1 MKVVIV
7 TGAGRGLGLSIS
19 KKLIE
24 QNYYVVGIGR
34 SISKDFEKLDNK
46 LSKFYKFDLFK
57 ISDIHNLVKEIIKDH
72 KNIYG
77 LVNNAAIGLDGVL
90 ATQHKKDINKLI
102 TVNIES
108 PITITKY
115 VSRNMIKNKSGKIVN
130 ISSIIASTGFNGL
143 SVYAATKSALEGF
156 SRSLSRELG
165 KANINVNCVAPGYML
180 TNMSSNISKDQIKSI
195 IKRAPLGLAEVD
207 DAANAVLYLLS
218 EKSNKISGTILTID
232 GGSTA

>member
-24 QNYYVVGIGR
+24 QNYYVVGIGK

-57 ISDIHNLVKEIIKDH
+57 ISNIHNLVREIIKDH

-195 IKRAPLGLAEVD
+195 IKRAPLGLAKVD

>member
-24 QNYYVVGIGR
+24 QNYYVVGIGK
-34 SISKDFEKLDNK
+34 SISKDFEKLDNR

-57 ISDIHNLVKEIIKDH
+57 ISNIHNLVREIIKDH

-195 IKRAPLGLAEVD
+195 IKRAPLGLAKVD

>member
-7 TGAGRGLGLSIS
+7 TGAARGLGLSIS
-19 KKLIE
+19 KKLIKE
-24 QNYYVVGIGR
+24 NYYVVGIGR
-34 SISKDFEKLDNK
+34 SVSADFEKLDKK
-46 LSKFYKFDLFK
+46 LSNFYEFDLFE
-57 ISDIHNLVKEIIKDH
+57 IDGIHNLIKEILKNH

-77 LVNNAAIGLDGVL
+77 LVNNAAIGMDGVL

-108 PITITKY
+108 PITISKY
-115 VSRNMIKNKSGKIVN
+115 VVRNMIKNKLGKIIN

-180 TNMSSNISKDQIKSI
+180 TSMSSNLSKDQIKSI
-195 IKRAPLGLAEVD
+195 KKRAPLGLAEVD

-218 EKSNKISGTILTID
+218 EKSNKITGTILTID